1 MKAHKPEF
9 VAAKSRFL
17 RRKRILKAVRDVERG
32 HKDTE
37 RRGIPS
43 DVPGDVGSEASRRKV

>member
-1 MKAHKPEF
+1 MKTQKPEF
-9 VAAKSRFL
+9 APGKSRFL

-32 HKDTE
+32 VKDTE

-43 DVPGDVGSEASRRKV
+43 DLPEEPQRRRRV